1 MWVKS
6 LFIFL
11 DSAEISCPVQ
21 WLIITVSDNE
31 QKLPDSSMRVFVYV
45 SVGVYPAKDT
55 WAKWSL
61 VQMKHCYY
69 LIQIYGVI
77 NKAETN
83 KLW

>member
-45 SVGVYPAKDT
+45 SVGVYPKTREQSEALC
-55 WAKWSL
+55 KWNTATISYRSMVL
-61 VQMKHCYY
+61 
-69 LIQIYGVI
+69 
-77 NKAETN
+77 
-83 KLW
+83 